1 MIDNQEYVLKLTPLE
16 IRKQEFKKG
25 LRGFDPVEVQ
35 TFLEMVSEQYEQLQ
49 EENKD
54 FSRKILELET
64 RLRSY
69 QDNDKTLR
77 DTLFNM
83 QEVKKQSE
91 EASKRQADLHIKEA
105 ELKAL
110 EILESAR
117 KESRKIREEVNW
129 LKSQKESF
137 INRIRHVLVSQIELL
152 SVMELDDVLSPE
164 AKEKLDLWRKHRG
177 IQSRMI
183 DSSSTPEPQ
192 VTQSEPI
199 TIDENN
205 TGEDEL
211 ETDEGR
217 LVQTYDDT
225 DEVAEKTNKS
235 ATDETLTEEDIDD
248 FFKKGLQIDDLIKN
262 INKNK

>member
-1 MIDNQEYVLKLTPLE
+1 
-16 IRKQEFKKG
+16 
-25 LRGFDPVEVQ
+25 
-35 TFLEMVSEQYEQLQ
+35 
-49 EENKD
+49 
-54 FSRKILELET
+54 
-64 RLRSY
+64 
-69 QDNDKTLR
+69 
-77 DTLFNM
+77 
-83 QEVKKQSE
+83 
-91 EASKRQADLHIKEA
+91 
-105 ELKAL
+105 
-110 EILESAR
+110 
-117 KESRKIREEVNW
+117 
-129 LKSQKESF
+129 
-137 INRIRHVLVSQIELL
+137 
-152 SVMELDDVLSPE
+152 MELDDVLSPE